1 MVSEKNISM
10 LPEPSN
16 IEAVALDELIPDPLP
31 DMNKNVALSVMLSEG
46 CFLEFLLARPL
57 RLNLLSFHFRRGM
70 AHA

>member
-46 CFLEFLLARPL
+46 CFLEFFYWQGL
-57 RLNLLSFHFRRGM
+57 
-70 AHA
+70 